1 MYCLHASVYKLLFN
15 MEEIPTYQS
24 FPLSQILKTV
34 QLLLA
39 LCDALG
45 VPHEEAHNLNTVV
58 DENGD
63 TDDDIHNVTRFIPL
77 SAFKDEFLTFLNE
90 TCLSA
95 ARRCYSGLFLSISGA
110 DGYTPPRDGPRTVH
124 APVYRLEDAVEG
136 ECEEE
141 VQSGLILN
149 YMICLYGLVPESV
162 FHEFGWMSPEEYAMY
177 VYNPSNIV
185 LSIRNGKVVSGTFP
199 EYEHASLPFSAIPK
213 HIRDNMRENG
223 AYFEDE
229 DLFQI
234 NMVRAVR
241 G

>member
-1 MYCLHASVYKLLFN
+1 MI
-15 MEEIPTYQS
+15 IPKYQI

-34 QLLLA
+34 KLLLA
-39 LCDALG
+39 MCDALG

-110 DGYTPPRDGPRTVH
+110 DGYAPPRDGPRTVH
-124 APVYRLEDAVEG
+124 APVYSLEDAVEG

-141 VQSGLILN
+141 VQRVPILN
-149 YMICLYGLVPESV
+149 YLICLYGLVPESV

-185 LSIRNGKVVSGTFP
+185 LSICDGKVVSGTFP
-199 EYEHASLPFSAIPK
+199 EYEHVSLKYSVIPQC
-213 HIRDNMRENG
+213 IRDDMRENG
-223 AYFEDE
+223 ACFEDE

-234 NMVRAVR
+234 NIVRARR